1 MAVSILRKQKTILH
15 RLKMSHLHCL
25 HPTENIFVTPWYIKP
40 EPVPSPPGTD
50 PYNWPIWKPSYWKLI
65 NLIPVLPHLSTNCC
79 PWRFSPFWKPLS
91 QPYGRRPI
99 FLLSTILSLVFNV
112 GCAKSPTYASMAA
125 CRALT
130 AFSIS
135 STAAIRSALVAVIF
149 FKGERGRYMG
159 IWILMV
165 TLGVPVGPLSFGF
178 AVNHTGYRW
187 VFWVLAITNGVQFIL
202 YIIFGPEAR
211 YVGGSTVDSSADFKN
226 QYLSFRRID
235 PTPLTFSEFIHPLT
249 MAKYPSVTIPA
260 VVYAMVFLFGSV
272 LITVEVPQ
280 LLQGKFGLNAEHLGL
295 QFLGVMVGT
304 VLGEQIGSPVS
315 DYRINR
321 RALHVTKAPEP
332 GFRLWLSYPG
342 IILTIADVIVFLVCT
357 QKAPDGH
364 WVVSPIVDTAV
375 AAFGNQLVTTVMV
388 TYAIDG
394 HPDDAGSVGVFI
406 TSVRQAWGSIGPFWG
421 NVGIAASSGLSS
433 ALILAC
439 SLLPTITVHL
449 VGRKWRWSVSL
460 VASMTCLY
468 LLVSILN
475 AF

>member
-1 MAVSILRKQKTILH
+1 
-15 RLKMSHLHCL
+15 MSG
-25 HPTENIFVTPWYIKP
+25 V
-40 EPVPSPPGTD
+40 
-50 PYNWPIWKPSYWKLI
+50 
-65 NLIPVLPHLSTNCC
+65 
-79 PWRFSPFWKPLS
+79 
-91 QPYGRRPI
+91 RRVRP
-99 FLLSTILSLVFNV
+99 
-112 GCAKSPTYASMAA
+112 
-125 CRALT
+125 
-130 AFSIS
+130 
-135 STAAIRSALVAVIF
+135 IRSALVAVIF

-202 YIIFGPEAR
+202 YIIFGPETR

-304 VLGEQIGSPVS
+304 VLGEQIGSPMS

-406 TSVRQAWGSIGPFWG
+406 TSVRQAWGSIGPFWFPDMFA

-449 VGRKWRWSVSL
+449 VGRKWR
-460 VASMTCLY
+460 
-468 LLVSILN
+468 
-475 AF
+475 